1 MLALLGVPLG
11 SVDARQ
17 APDDP
22 FPAGQPTPFDADGA
36 AQAGQDAVTNDNR
49 PQGIGGPELG
59 PVPSFAAGSGGLALN
74 FATHR
79 VFATRYDPHV
89 EGSIEVAIPD
99 QCAKFA
105 ALGQSSTL
113 RQFNCPSGYSL
124 GLDYRVVV
132 TRENGQSLTIPVKD
146 VGPWN
151 VDDNYWAGPNSPRPR
166 RMFTDLPVGLPEAQ
180 AAFQSGYNTKANCTE
195 LDATT
200 ATTKTAGT
208 DQFGRCVLNPAGI
221 DLSTA
226 AAAPLGMGNEFVT
239 VTFLWE
245 RLQPLVVAM
254 ASQDDPGGLT
264 RLGVIN
270 SCGAAYVKNG
280 ALSEPFQQQLN
291 CGDGLAV
298 TLGGDRMGVMNSCGA
313 LYVKEGE
320 LDTPFHQQ
328 LNCGDGRLV
337 VLSSGRRVGV
347 INGCGAAYVKE
358 GELSGPFH
366 QQTACGD
373 SQTLDVSTRRVAII
387 NGCGALYVKEPGVGS
402 DFQLQMAC
410 GDAVAVAVSANRLG
424 VVSGCGAFLVKE
436 GPLSGELPAAD
447 GLLRHPGHRRHRDP
461 YRRDQRLWGALRE
474 GRCPQRA
481 VPPPAQLQRRR
492 GHPPVEHP
500 GGGDQRLR
508 RRLRQGGRRH
518 QPVPAAA
525 QLRGRRVRDRRRL
538 SADPHAAAGAGGGG
552 QLQRRRHDPGLPPQR
567 PRLRLARG

>member
-1 MLALLGVPLG
+1 M
-11 SVDARQ
+11 
-17 APDDP
+17 
-22 FPAGQPTPFDADGA
+22 
-36 AQAGQDAVTNDNR
+36 
-49 PQGIGGPELG
+49 
-59 PVPSFAAGSGGLALN
+59 PSFAAGSDGLALN

-89 EGSIEVAIPD
+89 EGSVEVAIPD

-113 RQFNCPSGYSL
+113 RQFNCPAGYSL

-132 TRENGQSLTIPVKD
+132 TRANGQSLTIPVKD

-166 RMFTDLPVGLPEAQ
+166 RMFTDLPVGMPEAQ
-180 AAFQSGYNTKANCTE
+180 AAFQNGYNTKANCTE

-200 ATTKTAGT
+200 ATDKTAGT

-226 AAAPLGMGNEFVT
+226 AAAQLGMGNEFVT

-254 ASQDDPGGLT
+254 ASQDDPGGLA

-270 SCGAAYVKNG
+270 SCGAAYVKDG
-280 ALSEPFQQQLN
+280 GLGEPFQQQLN

-298 TLGGDRMGVMNSCGA
+298 TLGGNRMGVMNSCGA

-320 LDTPFHQQ
+320 LNTPFHQQ
-328 LNCGDGRLV
+328 LNCGDGRQV

-358 GELSGPFH
+358 GELTAPFQ

-373 SQTLDVSTRRVAII
+373 SQDARRLHPAGGGHQRVR
-387 NGCGALYVKEPGVGS
+387 GALREGAGRGVR
-402 DFQLQMAC
+402 LPAA
-410 GDAVAVAVSANRLG
+410 DALRRRGGGGRLRQPAG
-424 VVSGCGAFLVKE
+424 RGQRLRRLLGE
-436 GPLSGELPAAD
+436 GRAPERHLPAAD
-447 GLLRHPGHRRHRDP
+447 GVLRHPGHRRHRDP
-461 YRRDQRLWGALRE
+461 HRR
-474 GRCPQRA
+474 
-481 VPPPAQLQRRR
+481 
-492 GHPPVEHP
+492 
-500 GGGDQRLR
+500 DQRLR
-508 RRLRQGGRRH
+508 RR
-518 QPVPAAA
+518 
-525 QLRGRRVRDRRRL
+525 
-538 SADPHAAAGAGGGG
+538 ST
-552 QLQRRRHDPGLPPQR
+552 
-567 PRLRLARG
+567 

>member
-11 SVDARQ
+11 SVGARQ
-17 APDDP
+17 ATDDP

-59 PVPSFAAGSGGLALN
+59 PVPAYAAGTDGLALN

-79 VFATRYDPHV
+79 VFATHYDPHV
-89 EGSIEVAIPD
+89 EGSVEVAIPD

-113 RQFNCPSGYSL
+113 RQFNCPAGYSL

-132 TRENGQSLTIPVKD
+132 TRANGQSLTIPLKD

-166 RMFTDLPVGLPEAQ
+166 RMFTDLPVGMPEAQ
-180 AAFQSGYNTKANCTE
+180 AAFQNGYNTKANCTE

-200 ATTKTAGT
+200 ATDKTAGT

-226 AAAPLGMGNEFVT
+226 AAAQLGMGNEFVT

-270 SCGAAYVKNG
+270 SCGAAYVKDG
-280 ALSEPFQQQLN
+280 ALSGPFQQQLN

-313 LYVKEGE
+313 LYVKEGA
-320 LDTPFHQQ
+320 LNTPFHQQ
-328 LNCGDGRLV
+328 LNCGDGKQV

-358 GELSGPFH
+358 GELTAPFQ

-373 SQTLDVSTRRVAII
+373 SQTLDVSTRRVAVI

-402 DFQLQMAC
+402 DFQLQMPC

-424 VVSGCGAFLVKE
+424 VVSGCGAFSVKE
-436 GPLSGELPAAD
+436 GPLSGTFQQQTGCYDTRAIAVTETRI
-447 GLLRHPGHRRHRDP
+447 GVINGC
-461 YRRDQRLWGALRE
+461 GALYVKDGALGGPFHHLLNCNDGVAIQLSSNRVAVINGCGAAYVKE
-474 GRCPQRA
+474 GA
-481 VPPPAQLQRRR
+481 VTGPFHQQLNC
-492 GHPPVEHP
+492 
-500 GGGDQRLR
+500 GDATF
-508 RRLRQGGRRH
+508 
-518 QPVPAAA
+518 VT
-525 QLRGRRVRDRRRL
+525 V
-538 SADPHAAAGAGGGG
+538 AG
-552 QLQRRRHDPGLPPQR
+552 
-567 PRLRLARG
+567 